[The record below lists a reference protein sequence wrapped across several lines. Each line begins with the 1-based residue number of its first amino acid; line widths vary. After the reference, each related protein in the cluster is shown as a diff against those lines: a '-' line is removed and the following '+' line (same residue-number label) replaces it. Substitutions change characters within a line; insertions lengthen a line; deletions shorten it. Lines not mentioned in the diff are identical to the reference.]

1 MRVAES
7 RCELRIK
14 KQPECHTLPRSERDA
29 VLRRDHQTCR
39 QCGARQEDGVRLEV
53 DHIVPV
59 ARGGTNDPYNLQ
71 TLCRACNQTKRDH
84 LIS

>member
-1 MRVAES
+1 MRIAE
-7 RCELRIK
+7 RRDEPRLK
-14 KQPECHTLPRSERDA
+14 KQPERHPLSRSERDA
-29 VLRRDHQTCR
+29 VLRRDHHTCR
-39 QCGARQEDGVRLEV
+39 QCGARQEDGVHLEV

-84 LIS
+84 LID